1 MEDDRD
7 DFGQRAALVGRRVRV
22 ALMDGTSA
30 RGLLVGADP
39 ETRHVALVQ
48 AADASGRVRLQ
59 LLLPHHVRGVS
70 ADEDADADG
79 DALLQSL
86 ANLDPGTTGHE
97 SQCGGEAR
105 LAQLAAFLERVRAV
119 RRSPLRKRT
128 DGLYADAMQHFVPF
142 EVEADGAL
150 RLFGGAATLLPP
162 FTDADESVASE
173 NEQLVGRLRAL
184 LARFLDDGGGCNGD
198 K

>member
-1 MEDDRD
+1 MAD

-22 ALMDGTSA
+22 ALADGTAA
-30 RGLLVGADP
+30 RGLLVGVDP

-48 AADASGRVRLQ
+48 AADAGGRVRLQ

-70 ADEDADADG
+70 ADENEDADEDG

-86 ANLDPGTTGHE
+86 VDHADPEPTSHE
-97 SQCGGEAR
+97 SQRGGEER
-105 LAQLAAFLERVRAV
+105 LARLAAFLERVGAAR
-119 RRSPLRKRT
+119 
-128 DGLYADAMQHFVPF
+128 DGLSWDGGLTNRVRIHQHFVPF
-142 EVEADGAL
+142 ELADGAL

-184 LARFLDDGGGCNGD
+184 LARFLDEEARS
-198 K
+198 